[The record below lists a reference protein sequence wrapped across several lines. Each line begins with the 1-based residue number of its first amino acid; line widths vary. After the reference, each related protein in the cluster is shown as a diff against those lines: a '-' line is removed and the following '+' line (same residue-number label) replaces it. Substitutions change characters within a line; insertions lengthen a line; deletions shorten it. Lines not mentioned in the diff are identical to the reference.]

1 MILQLFIQCIAYFI
15 AIALVHYL
23 YEYFKDTLTVPKV
36 KDCVQKP
43 KEEYKEMFK
52 IIQKEKTESSNV
64 NSKKEELKNYFKSLS
79 SQDSQREDSKEIS
92 SRNDTNNEHP
102 LQSFSISNEFNES
115 LQYSSF

>member
-1 MILQLFIQCIAYFI
+1 MILQLFIQGIAYFI

-43 KEEYKEMFK
+43 KEQYKEMFK
-52 IIQKEKTESSNV
+52 IIQKQEIKSDNID
-64 NSKKEELKNYFKSLS
+64 NKKKELKNYFKSLS
-79 SQDSQREDSKEIS
+79 SHDSQKKNS
-92 SRNDTNNEHP
+92 NDNTKNKDVNNKSQP
-102 LQSFSISNEFNES
+102 QSFSISNDFNES